1 MRGSW
6 ASNTLTSRG
15 QAGDVEANQSN
26 CDSEGDEELPLLFR
40 HQLVAEKYFLTQLSV
55 LCWWGSSG
63 QRDCLL
69 LR

>member
-26 CDSEGDEELPLLFR
+26 CDSEGDEELPLSFR
-40 HQLVAEKYFLTQLSV
+40 HQLVAGKYFLTQLSV
-55 LCWWGSSG
+55 LCW
-63 QRDCLL
+63 
-69 LR
+69 